1 MENESA
7 QAARESLAEIGRA
20 RSDVALRLVT
30 PWWYHPV
37 LGLLVAGLVLAVAL
51 GSPVVVIV
59 AALLCCLG
67 MGILVGAYK
76 EKAGVW
82 ISGLRAGKA
91 SWWACLLMA
100 VYLLCLLAA
109 VVPGRLGGLSWPA
122 WLAAAVLT
130 VATVVI
136 GRRFDETLRVQ
147 LRSAP

>member
-1 MENESA
+1 MDNESA
-7 QAARESLAEIGRA
+7 KEARETLAAVGRA
-20 RSDVALRLVT
+20 RSDAAGRLVT

-37 LGLLVAGLVLAVAL
+37 LGLLNAGLVLAVAL

-59 AALLCCLG
+59 GALLCCLG

-76 EKAGVW
+76 ERTGMW

-100 VYLLCLLAA
+100 VYLVCVVAA

-122 WLAAAVLT
+122 WLAAAALAI
-130 VATVVI
+130 ATVVI
-136 GRRFDETLRVQ
+136 GRRFDEALRAQ
-147 LRSAP
+147 LRSAR